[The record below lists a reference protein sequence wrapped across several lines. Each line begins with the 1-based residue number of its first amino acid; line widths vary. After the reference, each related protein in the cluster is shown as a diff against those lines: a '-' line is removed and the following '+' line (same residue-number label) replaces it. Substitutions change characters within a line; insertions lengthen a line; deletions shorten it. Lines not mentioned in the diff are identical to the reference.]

1 MSSLS
6 PPSYK
11 PLSLRDTIKYY
22 HQKHLNTEIEEDKY
36 QQKPLANDHNMADQA
51 RNNNVEAHAV
61 PNEDNNRYKRLKS
74 VSELL

>member
-51 RNNNVEAHAV
+51 RNNIAEICT
-61 PNEDNNRYKRLKS
+61 RGT
-74 VSELL
+74 